1 MNIKIKKKFLIF
13 REEAKNLKE
22 IAKKEMKRSDTVLFD
37 FSNVK
42 FFSRSF
48 TDELLNILANQER
61 IKIINLS
68 SHLKKFLKII
78 KATKYKKFAKVQ

>member
-1 MNIKIKKKFLIF
+1 MKIEIKKKFLIF
-13 REEAKNLKE
+13 RDEAKDLKK
-22 IAKKEMKRSDTVLFD
+22 IAKKEMKRSNTISFD

-61 IKIINLS
+61 IKIVNLS
-68 SHLKKFLKII
+68 PHLKKFLKII
-78 KATKYKKFAKVQ
+78 KTTKFKKFAKVQ